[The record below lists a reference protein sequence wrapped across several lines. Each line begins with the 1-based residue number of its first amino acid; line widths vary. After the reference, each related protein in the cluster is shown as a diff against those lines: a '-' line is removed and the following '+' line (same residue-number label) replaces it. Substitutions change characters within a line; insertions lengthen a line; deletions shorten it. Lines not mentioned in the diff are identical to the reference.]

1 MKNLAKS
8 ILNYYSTYNETRFR
22 FDTRINFAW
31 SNDDKTLDIPFFP
44 EVAQNLLNEIK
55 DGKRIN
61 LSIHPEEHSISL
73 DRRAF
78 IDEVSREAKGLF
90 SRLPETCDPAN
101 QETNNALRQFNLD
114 LRSKVQAIQYNMQ
127 AQKIA
132 ELQNLHGTSYQP
144 KTSFNPS
151 INEQL
156 IYDSIQREINVTTD
170 IEHFKEAVLQIIKN
184 SEYTLVLFDL
194 FAQLRDLDRKIGLD
208 RVYLFAHQISNE
220 AGSYPLYFVE
230 LSIDNQFASI
240 TLIQTQK
247 IIYLNTPAINA
258 NKPQDV
264 LTLPRAEEMSNALA
278 TIRQLNG
285 FLNTI
290 YHGPQDFLM
299 QDKFPS
305 LILPNYPEIS
315 SRVGF
320 QIVKQDSNNLLD
332 YSELLALSDSSV
344 GQKFLN
350 LIDQYINSNVP
361 STQKETE
368 QQYRDK
374 YPPRDVWNIVDD
386 NPFPL
391 NKSQKKILLAA
402 QNEKNRIIVVEG
414 PPGTGKSH
422 TISALVYMASGLGKS
437 VLITSHKK
445 QALDVIEGYL
455 TAKFRSLNQTGK
467 PAIIR
472 MDKASDGI
480 ANPPAQTLANPAFNG
495 AANRVQRIDIA
506 ATELK
511 LQETLQKIKEQNQVY
526 WQQFNSALDSN
537 DLISEYLDL
546 ERNLQLPESEI
557 LICNFT
563 EQDASDLLGFFNQL
577 QEIDFPLSYQHMYE
591 YFQKRERYEAYRK
604 ALEHLNKDKTIPTTA
619 APESVDL
626 SSLESFSQI
635 VRALAI
641 SIKSDFSVFQD
652 DLKPIKLR
660 WGDKYLPRADELES
674 LSALLNDIEKH
685 SGLLAGKESKKKREE
700 AEHALE
706 QDHPEFCD
714 QVFKLRKVKE
724 ARKYLDEIKKK
735 LAQNSSDS
743 QFTDAYLLAEHKRVS
758 FESIK
763 SNLQQLGHIDHAE
776 LIQTIADQTGK
787 KKDDL
792 TLQDLVTGVDLLG
805 SQNETGLANS
815 LIEELAAMLETDV
828 SALPLINTRLKRAHE
843 VVSKIQ
849 DTDWDWFDKLYDTYP
864 AWLEHLG
871 IGLHDLSNWKQIPA
885 EMFEKMLRLIQL
897 QNELAALSGASKP
910 AQQDI
915 QEFYRLVHQRYEYQN
930 DERYSDLMNF
940 TGDISRMQTSILTKK
955 RLSSEQTSVM
965 NQHLTCVIAQP
976 SLITD
981 YFPMEEDIFDYLII
995 DEASQVSI
1003 ADSLSLILRAKQVI
1017 IFGDELQ
1024 YGAVSAVNVAEHYA
1038 SAYFKEIIRSY
1049 SKDQNFHVSD
1059 EDTDR
1064 LSREVS
1070 KASVDEDEEETSR
1083 IFLPSAGNIEWL
1095 KTFSIRTSTLAFCR
1109 AMANYSS
1116 ALDVHFRS
1124 FQEIISYSAQ
1134 FFYKQNSIDLIINR
1148 IRTKPIKQVLRFIR
1162 VETKTHSASNVNL
1175 DEIEVIMDELK
1186 QLHEQN
1192 FKGTVGVIC
1201 SFKEQQARMEKEFRN
1216 KNYITHLKADNN
1228 LKVWFVGDVQGEERD
1243 LIFYSFVQ
1251 DDKYKTAD
1259 LRTIYPVVGGTA
1271 DNIRKLKMQRLNVGF
1286 SRAKDTMVFV
1296 HSMPLEKYNDTTLGA
1311 ALQHYH
1317 EQLEN
1322 TRDNY
1327 IEDEGIFE
1335 SEAEKELYRLIT
1347 QTEFYQKHKDKIKL
1361 VAQFEIGKYLE
1372 DQYQRY
1378 IPKYRV
1384 DFLLTLSQGGRER
1397 SLILEYDGFEY
1408 HFDPNSPHDPQYL
1421 EYDLAR
1427 QLELESYGYKFLR
1440 INKFNLL
1447 PSDPAQTKISTLNKY
1462 LQQALEE

>member
-1 MKNLAKS
+1 VKNLAKS

-31 SNDDKTLDIPFFP
+31 TNDDRTLDIPFFP
-44 EVAQNLLNEIK
+44 DVAKNMLNEIQA
-55 DGKRIN
+55 GRRIN
-61 LSIHPEEHSISL
+61 LLIHPEEHSISL
-73 DRRAF
+73 DKNAF
-78 IDEVSREAKGLF
+78 IEELSTEAQNLF
-90 SRLPETCDPAN
+90 SLLPDTFAPSDQDAA
-101 QETNNALRQFNLD
+101 NALRQFNLE
-114 LRSKVQAIQYNMQ
+114 LRKKVQAIQYNMQ
-127 AQKIA
+127 TQKIA

-156 IYDSIQREINVTTD
+156 IYDSIQREINVTTE
-170 IEHFKEAVLQIIKN
+170 IGLFKEAVLQTIKN
-184 SEYTLVLFDL
+184 GGYTLILFDL
-194 FAQLRDLDRKIGLD
+194 FAQLRDFDRKVGLD

-220 AGSYPLYFVE
+220 DGSYPLYFIE
-230 LSIDNQFASI
+230 LTINNQFDSI
-240 TLIQTQK
+240 SLTQTQK

-264 LTLPRAEEMSNALA
+264 LTLPRAEEMSNALT

-290 YHGPQDFLM
+290 YHGPQDFLI
-299 QDKFPS
+299 QDKFPRMS
-305 LILPNYPEIS
+305 LPSYPEIC
-315 SRVGF
+315 SRIGF

-332 YSELLALSDSSV
+332 YSELLALSDSTV
-344 GQKFLN
+344 GQKFLK

-361 STQKETE
+361 STQKEIE

-374 YPPRDVWNIVDD
+374 YAPRDVWNIVDD

-402 QNEKNRIIVVEG
+402 QNEKNKIIVVEG

-422 TISALVYMASGLGKS
+422 TISALVYMASGMGRS

-455 TAKFRSLNQTGK
+455 TDKFRRLNQTGK

-472 MDKASDGI
+472 MDKANEGI
-480 ANPPAQTLANPAFNG
+480 ANPPAQTLANPALNG
-495 AANRVQRIDIA
+495 AANRVQKTDIDVIEQRIQ
-506 ATELK
+506 ATLDR
-511 LQETLQKIKEQNQVY
+511 IIEQNQAY
-526 WQQFNSALDSN
+526 WQQLNLAVSAKS
-537 DLISEYLDL
+537 LISDYLAL
-546 ERNLQLPESEI
+546 ESNLQLPVCDR
-557 LICNFT
+557 LIENFT
-563 EQDASDLLGFFNQL
+563 EQDVSDLLIFFKKL
-577 QEIDFPLSYQHMYE
+577 QSIDFPISYQHLRD
-591 YFQKRERYEAYRK
+591 YFQKRDSYEYYRK
-604 ALEHLNKDKTIPTTA
+604 ALEHLNSQTTTGTEIVINVDITSLHTISQ
-619 APESVDL
+619 SVKELAL
-626 SSLESFSQI
+626 SVKGSF
-635 VRALAI
+635 
-641 SIKSDFSVFQD
+641 KVFQD
-652 DLKPIKLR
+652 ELEQIKLR
-660 WGDKYLPRADELES
+660 WGDRFLPRADELEQLTAS
-674 LSALLNDIEKH
+674 IDAIEKH
-685 SGLLAGKESKKKREE
+685 SGLLSGKDSKKKREE
-700 AEHALE
+700 EEQILE
-706 QDHPEFCD
+706 QDHPEFYEH
-714 QVFKLRKVKE
+714 VFKSKKIKDTK
-724 ARKYLDEIKKK
+724 KYLADIVNK
-735 LAQNSSDS
+735 LDQHYNGS
-743 QFTDAYLLAEHKRVS
+743 QYTKAYLLTEHKNTNTERLKH
-758 FESIK
+758 II
-763 SNLQQLGHIDHAE
+763 QQLRQVDHAE
-776 LIQTIADQTGK
+776 LVDLISAIAGVPK
-787 KKDDL
+787 EEL
-792 TLQDLVTGVDLLG
+792 TLDQIVKGIDVLDSQTQSGQAMVLV
-805 SQNETGLANS
+805 Q
-815 LIEELAAMLETDV
+815 ELAEMLQTEV
-828 SALPLINTRLKRAHE
+828 SDIPLLNTRLKKVHA
-843 VVSKIQ
+843 VVEDIQ
-849 DTDWDWFDKLYDTYP
+849 QNDWDRFGYLYVTYSS
-864 AWLEHLG
+864 WLTHLG
-871 IGLHDLSNWKQIPA
+871 ITLADVNAWKQVTT
-885 EMFEKMLRLIQL
+885 EKIENMLKLILL
-897 QNELAALSGASKP
+897 QKTLAAISGTSKP
-910 AQQDI
+910 AQEDV
-915 QEFYRLVHQRYEYQN
+915 QEFYHLIHQKFEYQN
-930 DERYSDLMNF
+930 DQRYSDLLNYA
-940 TGDISRMQTSILTKK
+940 GDIGQMQTSILTRK

-965 NQHLTCVIAQP
+965 NQHLSCVIAQP

-981 YFPMEEDIFDYLII
+981 FFPMEEDIFDYLII

-1038 SAYFKEIIRSY
+1038 SAYFKDIIRSY
-1049 SKDQNFHVSD
+1049 SKDQNFHVSE
-1059 EDTDR
+1059 EDADR

-1070 KASVDEDEEETSR
+1070 KAKVEEDDEEISQ
-1083 IFLPSAGNIEWL
+1083 IFLPSAGKIEWL
-1095 KTFSIRTSTLAFCR
+1095 KTFSIRTSTLAFCQ

-1124 FQEIISYSAQ
+1124 FQEIISYSSK

-1162 VETKTHSASNVNL
+1162 VETKTHSSSNVNL
-1175 DEIEVIMDELK
+1175 DEIEVILRELK
-1186 QLHEQN
+1186 ELYEQN
-1192 FKGTVGVIC
+1192 FQGTIGVIC
-1201 SFKEQQARMEKEFRN
+1201 SFKEQQVRMDKEFRN

-1251 DDKYKTAD
+1251 DDKFKTAD

-1311 ALQHYH
+1311 ALQHYQ

-1327 IEDEGIFE
+1327 IEDESVFD
-1335 SEAEKELYRLIT
+1335 SPAEKELYNLIT

-1372 DQYQRY
+1372 EQYQRY

-1408 HFDPNSPHDPQYL
+1408 HFDPNTPHDPQYL

-1447 PSDPAQTKISTLNKY
+1447 PTDPAQTKISTLNKY
-1462 LQQALEE
+1462 LEQALEE